1 MSEREASPSSEKERY
16 LSHLEQNW
24 DWDEAVKK
32 LEGGKELTE
41 SGALFLG
48 NVNDFVPP
56 GGNHKMADFFE
67 ALSDIGSRHGVHV
80 AYESTTGDLFIR
92 SPQAKGLEQKQ
103 EE

>member
-67 ALSDIGSRHGVHV
+67 ALSDIGSRHGGNARNSVESSDSGVTH
-80 AYESTTGDLFIR
+80 STTPF
-92 SPQAKGLEQKQ
+92 SV
-103 EE
+103 